1 MQIPGKLTTLMLA
14 GMLLTV
20 AGCKRSQNTPSAR
33 TDQQITDDIQAKLA
47 AESTLQGQS
56 INPVVAKGV
65 ATLNGTVS
73 TYDARTLAGSDA
85 GSIDGIRTVINDL
98 VVPSDQAALCNP
110 APPVRVHHHIRHI
123 SRPHYMATSAPE
135 PLPPAP
141 PSPPVVRTVI
151 VRPVPVIVGPPPPVY
166 LAGPRFYPYRRVWGW
181 RRPWVRPGPPVVYA
195 RPY

>member
-20 AGCKRSQNTPSAR
+20 AGCKKSPNTPSAR
-33 TDQQITDDIQAKLA
+33 TDQQITDDLQTKLA
-47 AESTLQGQS
+47 SESTLQGQS

-73 TYDARTLAGSDA
+73 NDDARTLAGSDA
-85 GSIDGIRTVINDL
+85 GSIDGIKTVINDL
-98 VVPSDQAALCNP
+98 VVPSNQAELCNP
-110 APPVRVHHHIRHI
+110 VAPVRVHHHIRH
-123 SRPHYMATSAPE
+123 SRRQPVMTAYAPE

-141 PSPPVVRTVI
+141 PAVRTVI
-151 VRPVPVIVGPPPPVY
+151 VRPYPVVVAPPPPVFY
-166 LAGPRFYPYRRVWGW
+166 AGPGFYPYRRVGVWHRG
-181 RRPWVRPGPPVVYA
+181 WVRPGPPVVYA

>member
-20 AGCKRSQNTPSAR
+20 AGCKNSPNTSSAR
-33 TDQQITDDIQAKLA
+33 TDQQITDDLQAKLA
-47 AESTLQGQS
+47 SESTLQGQS

-73 TYDARTLAGSDA
+73 NDDARTLAGSDA
-85 GSIDGIRTVINDL
+85 GSIEGIRTVINDL
-98 VVPSDQAALCNP
+98 VVPSNQAELCNP
-110 APPVRVHHHIRHI
+110 AAPARVHHHIRH
-123 SRPHYMATSAPE
+123 SRKQPVMTASAPE

-141 PSPPVVRTVI
+141 PVRTVI
-151 VRPVPVIVGPPPPVY
+151 VRPYPVVVAPPPPVFY
-166 LAGPRFYPYRRVWGW
+166 AGPGFYPYRRVGVW
-181 RRPWVRPGPPVVYA
+181 RRGWVRPGPPVVYA

>member
-20 AGCKRSQNTPSAR
+20 AGCKKSPNTSSAR
-33 TDQQITDDIQAKLA
+33 TDQQITDDLQAKLA
-47 AESTLQGQS
+47 SESTLQGQS

-98 VVPSDQAALCNP
+98 VVPSDQAALCSP
-110 APPVRVHHHIRHI
+110 AAPVRVRHHIRH
-123 SRPHYMATSAPE
+123 SRKQPVMTASAPE

-141 PSPPVVRTVI
+141 PAVRTVI
-151 VRPVPVIVGPPPPVY
+151 VRPFPVVVAPPPPVFF
-166 LAGPRFYPYRRVWGW
+166 AGPGFYPYRRAGVW

>member
-20 AGCKRSQNTPSAR
+20 AGCKKSQNTPSAR
-33 TDQQITDDIQAKLA
+33 TDQQITDDLQAKLA
-47 AESTLQGQS
+47 SESTLQGQS
-56 INPVVAKGV
+56 INPVVASGV
-65 ATLNGTVS
+65 ATLNGTVG

-98 VVPSDQAALCNP
+98 VVPSDQAALCSP
-110 APPVRVHHHIRHI
+110 AAPIRVHHHIRHI
-123 SRPHYMATSAPE
+123 RRQPDMTAFAPE

-141 PSPPVVRTVI
+141 PPAVRTVI
-151 VRPVPVIVGPPPPVY
+151 VRPFPVVVAPPPPVFF
-166 LAGPRFYPYRRVWGW
+166 AGPGFYPYRRVGVW

>member
-14 GMLLTV
+14 GILLTA
-20 AGCKRSQNTPSAR
+20 AGCKKSQNPASAR
-33 TDQQITDDIQAKLA
+33 TDQQMTNDLQTKLA
-47 AESTLQGQS
+47 SESMLQGQS

-85 GSIDGIRTVINDL
+85 GSIDGIRTVVNDL
-98 VVPSDQAALCNP
+98 VVPSDQAELCNP
-110 APPVRVHHHIRHI
+110 APPVRVHHHVRHI
-123 SRPHYMATSAPE
+123 RRQPVMTASAPE

-141 PSPPVVRTVI
+141 QPPQVVRTVV
-151 VRPVPVIVGPPPPVY
+151 VRPVPVVVAPPPPVFF
-166 LAGPRFYPYRRVWGW
+166 AGPGYYPYRRVWGW
-181 RRPWVRPGPPVVYA
+181 RRPWVRPGPPVIYA